1 VNPGDL
7 VYWWPRPSE
16 IGIIIKLLT
25 YEEKNYD
32 PFPWFQV
39 LMQDGSTKK
48 YRKTDLIEVR

>member
-1 VNPGDL
+1 VKIGDL

-16 IGIIIKLLT
+16 MGVIIKILT

-39 LMQDGSTKK
+39 LIQDGSTKK
-48 YRKTDLIEVR
+48 YRESDLIEVG